1 MRNAGEHRRGDQ
13 RSGHVRDTA
22 AEREPPPGAEPSPG
36 AGRSVGAGS
45 VSSPARGG
53 TRAREAAEELLRER
67 RQRRGHDASF
77 PRHGSAGPLVRPY
90 TVTGGRTRPA
100 EAGLDMISIVVAT
113 RERVDW
119 SALEPEHAAI
129 LRLCERPV
137 SVAELSAQL
146 DLPMTVVKVLLGDL
160 IADGDVLARAP
171 MPASDPPHMS
181 VLQAVLDGI
190 RRL

>member
-1 MRNAGEHRRGDQ
+1 M
-13 RSGHVRDTA
+13 
-22 AEREPPPGAEPSPG
+22 
-36 AGRSVGAGS
+36 
-45 VSSPARGG
+45 
-53 TRAREAAEELLRER
+53 RER

-90 TVTGGRTRPA
+90 AVTGGRTRPA

-119 SALEPEHAAI
+119 GALEPEHAAI

-146 DLPMTVVKVLLGDL
+146 DLPMAVVKVLLGDL
-160 IADGDVLARAP
+160 ISDGVVLARAP

>member
-1 MRNAGEHRRGDQ
+1 MRH
-13 RSGHVRDTA
+13 
-22 AEREPPPGAEPSPG
+22 
-36 AGRSVGAGS
+36 
-45 VSSPARGG
+45 
-53 TRAREAAEELLRER
+53 R
-67 RQRRGHDASF
+67 RQRGGHDGSL
-77 PRHGSAGPLVRPY
+77 PRHGAAGPLVRPY

-119 SALEPEHAAI
+119 GPLEPEHAAI
-129 LRLCERPV
+129 LRLCGRPV

-160 IADGDVLARAP
+160 IANGDVLARAP

>member
-1 MRNAGEHRRGDQ
+1 MRSTGEHRRAEQ
-13 RSGHVRDTA
+13 RPASASGPGA
-22 AEREPPPGAEPSPG
+22 GGEPPPGTPREAAASLG
-36 AGRSVGAGS
+36 AG
-45 VSSPARGG
+45 
-53 TRAREAAEELLRER
+53 AREAAEELLRQR
-67 RQRRGHDASF
+67 RQRGVHDGAF

-90 TVTGGRTRPA
+90 TMTGGRTRPA

-113 RERVDW
+113 REPLAPG
-119 SALEPEHAAI
+119 SLEHEHAVI

-160 IADGDVLARAP
+160 IAGGDVLARAP
-171 MPASDPPHMS
+171 MPASDPPHMN